1 MTTVTVNDRPAA
13 EKAYGYTPFTV
24 ELDGLLREG
33 DNTIEVTAHVPQDG
47 HNRWYTGGGI
57 YRPVHLLVGEDAYME
72 RYGVRVTTLSVAPAC
87 VRVEVMTHGGDCAE
101 VRIAEKNGKEVVCA
115 QAAVADGNP
124 AFER

>member
-24 ELDGLLREG
+24 ELDGLLHEG

-57 YRPVHLLVGEDAYME
+57 YRPVHLLVGEDAYMQ

-87 VRVEVMTHGGDCAE
+87 VRVEVMTHDA
-101 VRIAEKNGKEVVCA
+101 RAPWFFHA
-115 QAAVADGNP
+115 H
-124 AFER
+124 F